1 MLILI
6 PILSGVLITFNMAVN
21 SKIAQETNLLEG
33 VFINYFFGLSTI
45 FLISLFIQN
54 NFSFAPTYEYLGGV
68 IGVIVIFL
76 SNYIVPKIPVIYT
89 SFLILTGQ
97 VFIGIIFDFLFYNNF
112 QIFKIIG
119 TIFMFLG
126 FLYLFIFDLKKQNIF

>member
-54 NFSFAPTYEYLGGV
+54 NFSFAPTYAYLGGI

>member
-126 FLYLFIFDLKKQNIF
+126 FLYLFIFDLIKQNIF